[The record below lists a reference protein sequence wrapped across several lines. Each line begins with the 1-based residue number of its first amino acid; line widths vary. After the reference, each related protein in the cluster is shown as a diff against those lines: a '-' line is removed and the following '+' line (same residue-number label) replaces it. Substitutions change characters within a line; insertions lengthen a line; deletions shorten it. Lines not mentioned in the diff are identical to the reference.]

1 MLVIGAGD
9 VVLRDRIVRGGSVI
23 VDGERIAAIDEQPR
37 DWPADVQ
44 RIDAAGGFV
53 LPGFVDVHVHGVA
66 GHDVLDEGEAL
77 AFIAAR
83 LPQFGVTAFCPTTV
97 ACPPPA
103 LRRVLAQVRAHRN
116 RPLKRHA
123 RVLGAHLESNF
134 INPTMRGAQPA
145 DCLRLPPGNPETGAA
160 FSSDDI
166 MAVIADHRDDVC
178 IVTIAPELPGGL
190 DLVKRFAA
198 MGVLVSLGH
207 SSADFATA
215 NAAFDAG
222 ARHAT
227 HLFNRMPPLRHREPG
242 LAGAVLARNEV
253 TAELICDGHHVHPS
267 VVRMAIAAK
276 AAAGIVAITDG
287 TAGSGL
293 PVGSCAR
300 LGGRPIT
307 VSREAAFLE
316 DGTLAGSTLT
326 MDGAFRMLLDRAG
339 QSAVDAA
346 AMCATTP
353 ARALNLPDRG
363 IIAPGAR
370 ADLVVLDGDRRVAY
384 TCVGGHVAYSR
395 EHAGQM
401 RA

>member
-9 VVLRDRIVRGGSVI
+9 VVLRDRIVRGGSVV
-23 VDGERIAAIDEQPR
+23 VDGERIVAIDEQPR

-44 RIDAAGGFV
+44 RVDACGGFI

-66 GHDVLDEGEAL
+66 GYDVLDEGEAL
-77 AFIAAR
+77 AVIAAG
-83 LPQFGVTAFCPTTV
+83 LPRFGVTAFCPTTV

-103 LRRVLAQVRAHRN
+103 LRRVLAQVSAHRA
-116 RPLKRHA
+116 RPVTLHA
-123 RVLGAHLESNF
+123 RILGAHLESNF
-134 INPTMRGAQPA
+134 INPAMRGAQPA
-145 DCLRLPPGNPETGAA
+145 DCLRLPPGNAHTGAA

-166 MAVIADHRDDVC
+166 MAVIADHCDDVS
-178 IVTIAPELPGGL
+178 IVTVAPELPGGL
-190 DLVKRFAA
+190 DLVTRFAA
-198 MGVLVSLGH
+198 MGIIVSLGH

-227 HLFNRMPPLRHREPG
+227 HLFNRMPPLGHREPG
-242 LAGAVLARNEV
+242 LAGAVLGRNEV

-267 VVRMAIAAK
+267 VLRMAIAAK
-276 AAAGIVAITDG
+276 GATGIVAITDG

-293 PVGSCAR
+293 PVGACAS
-300 LGGRPIT
+300 LGGRRIT
-307 VSREAAFLE
+307 VRNEAAYLE

-326 MDGAFRMLLDRAG
+326 MDGAFRMLVDGAG
-339 QSAVDAA
+339 QSVVEAA

-353 ARALNLPDRG
+353 ARALNLLDRG
-363 IIAPGAR
+363 VIAPGTR
-370 ADLVVLDGDRRVAY
+370 ADLVVLDRERRVAY
-384 TCVGGHVAYSR
+384 TCVGGQVAYSR

-401 RA
+401 LA